1 MEQVQP
7 GCFLCAVITQPLVAA
22 RISAQNETYLRW
34 GGWGRTALG
43 IAGESP
49 QPCEDLERKAR
60 PFRGTPKILKSNI
73 YTVYIIYI
81 LYICIKDGIMEAT
94 VTYKKK
100 IIDLKEDTFKALSV
114 MAARQGTNLKKLIEN
129 LLDKTAEE
137 YDDSEAYRYMTENY
151 PDGKVKLE
159 KNERKEFMDWLGVV
173 EK

>member
-7 GCFLCAVITQPLVAA
+7 GCFLCAVITQPPVAA

-34 GGWGRTALG
+34 SGWGRTALG

-60 PFRGTPKILKSNI
+60 PEGERPKYKKHI
-73 YTVYIIYI
+73 YRIYHI
-81 LYICIKDGIMEAT
+81 YFKGGVMEAT

-114 MAARQGTNLKKLIEN
+114 MAARQDTNLKKLIEN

-137 YDDSEAYRYMTENY
+137 YDDNEAYRYMTENY
-151 PDGKVKLE
+151 PDGKVKLD

>member
-1 MEQVQP
+1 MMDMEYNRTSP
-7 GCFLCAVITQPLVAA
+7 F
-22 RISAQNETYLRW
+22 ISNCLHYSSEFHPYV
-34 GGWGRTALG
+34 
-43 IAGESP
+43 GE
-49 QPCEDLERKAR
+49 
-60 PFRGTPKILKSNI
+60 F
-73 YTVYIIYI
+73 
-81 LYICIKDGIMEAT
+81 LYICTKDETMEAT

>member
-81 LYICIKDGIMEAT
+81 LYISSMK
-94 VTYKKK
+94 
-100 IIDLKEDTFKALSV
+100 S
-114 MAARQGTNLKKLIEN
+114 
-129 LLDKTAEE
+129 KTATIFVSGNECLFL
-137 YDDSEAYRYMTENY
+137 STSFFLALLHGGSVPIIVGTMNNY
-151 PDGKVKLE
+151 VNFLFEIKTQP
-159 KNERKEFMDWLGVV
+159 GVLLRP
-173 EK
+173 KR

>member
-1 MEQVQP
+1 MEV
-7 GCFLCAVITQPLVAA
+7 GMLA
-22 RISAQNETYLRW
+22 
-34 GGWGRTALG
+34 RTASG
-43 IAGESP
+43 IARESP
-49 QPCEDLERKAR
+49 KYKKND
-60 PFRGTPKILKSNI
+60 I

-81 LYICIKDGIMEAT
+81 LYICIKDGKMEST

-100 IIDLKEDTFKALSV
+100 IIDLKEDTFKSLSV

-151 PDGKVKLE
+151 PDGKVKLD

>member
-1 MEQVQP
+1 MEWVGKNRVRDCRGKP
-7 GCFLCAVITQPLVAA
+7 
-22 RISAQNETYLRW
+22 
-34 GGWGRTALG
+34 TALRG
-43 IAGESP
+43 LGTESP
-49 QPCEDLERKAR
+49 TGK
-60 PFRGTPKILKSNI
+60 GTAKILKNNI

-81 LYICIKDGIMEAT
+81 LYICTKDGTMEAT